1 MLDGHE
7 HPTMSIPPSELD
19 GASFGALL
27 QKAQA
32 ARNASNW
39 PLAITLYAHCIKAS
53 PQQPELH
60 HNLALCLFGAGRSKE
75 ATMAAVNALRLKP
88 QLWQSKVILARAAK
102 ALGQMERSD
111 ALFSE
116 VLAADPG
123 NAAALSGRADLAMN
137 EFGDPLEAIRLVKPL
152 WKDAAHRNDAELTT
166 LMASLYDRDID
177 AETLSQ
183 QVIDF
188 SGRALR
194 LPQLQFAPRA
204 ARAAGAR
211 PRVALLSPLLC
222 VSPVYFLTI
231 AGIRHVA
238 QGCDLVVFN
247 RGAKSDWATDAFR
260 ELAAQWK
267 DVQNLTAP
275 QLAQAIHDADIDVL
289 YDLGGWMDPVG
300 LQALSAKPARQQFKW
315 VGGQSVTTGLTT
327 FDGWIGDDA
336 QSPTRLQ
343 HLYTEPLWNVQGGYA
358 IYTPPPYMPKPAAIK
373 SDVPVVFAN
382 PAKLSRAF
390 LRMLAE
396 MPGKKCFIHRQ
407 YRHARVRERIES
419 VLGAQQV
426 DYICPASHQD
436 ALEALNQHKVMIDT
450 FPYSGGLTA
459 REARALG
466 LQVQTR
472 VGDLFCERHGAGL

>member
-1 MLDGHE
+1 
-7 HPTMSIPPSELD
+7 MSIPFSD
-19 GASFGALL
+19 ADSGNFNVLL
-27 QKAQA
+27 KRAQA

-53 PQQPELH
+53 PQMPELH
-60 HNLALCLFGAGRSKE
+60 HNLALCLFGAGRNKE
-75 ATMAAVNALRLKP
+75 ATLAAVNALKLKP

-102 ALGQMERSD
+102 SFGQVEQAD
-111 ALFSE
+111 QLFSE

-137 EFGDPLEAIRLVKPL
+137 EFGDPLEAIRLVQPL
-152 WKDAAHRNDAELTT
+152 WRHPEHRNDAELTT

-177 AETLSQ
+177 AATLTR

-188 SGRALR
+188 SRRALR
-194 LPQLQFAPRA
+194 LPEARFGPRTLRPA
-204 ARAAGAR
+204 SAR
-211 PRVALLSPLLC
+211 PRVALLSPLFC

-231 AGIRHVA
+231 AGFRHVA
-238 QGCDLVVFN
+238 KGSDVVIFN
-247 RGAKSDWATDAFR
+247 RGDKRDWATDAFA
-260 ELAAQWK
+260 ELASEWK
-267 DVQNLTAP
+267 DVQNLSAL
-275 QLAQAIHDADIDVL
+275 QLAQAIYDADIDVL

-315 VGGQSVTTGLTT
+315 VGGQSITTGLHS
-327 FDGWIGDDA
+327 FDGWIGDEA
-336 QSPTRLQ
+336 QSPVRFQ
-343 HLYTEPLWNVQGGYA
+343 HLYTEPLWNVEGGYA
-358 IYTPPPYMPKPAAIK
+358 HYTPPPYMPKPAARK
-373 SDVPVVFAN
+373 SDVPVIFAN

-390 LRMLAE
+390 LATLAA

-407 YRHARVRERIES
+407 YRHARVRQRIES
-419 VLGAQQV
+419 VIDAGQV
-426 DYICPASHQD
+426 DYVYPASHQE
-436 ALEALNQHKVMIDT
+436 ALEALNQHKRMIDT

-472 VGDLFCERHGAGL
+472 VGELFCERHGAGLD